1 MARFNLPD
9 VVFTEKSAQQIESD
23 IINNYEQLT
32 GNSLNKAD
40 PRRLFLQALVPL
52 IVQQRTLI
60 DFSAKQN
67 LLSYSIGEYLDHIGT
82 QTQTERLQPTYAK
95 TTERFTLSILTQ
107 QTISAGTRVTAGD
120 GIFFATVQDVA
131 VQAGQ
136 IFADVECQCTQV
148 GTIGNGYIPGEIKQ
162 LVDPIQ
168 WVQSVE
174 NITKSERGTDVE
186 DDDSY
191 ATRIQQAPES
201 FSIAGPNGA
210 YEYWAKTASQSIID
224 VLVHSPSPGTVEI
237 RPLLQ
242 GGEIPGEEILDS
254 VLEICSDHKV
264 RPLTD
269 LVRVLAPEQISYDIS
284 LTYWINSANSSS
296 VISIQQTVLQAIEDY
311 KLWQKSK
318 LGRAIDPSELITRIK
333 NAGAKRVVVTS
344 PEYQSI
350 ESSQVAVESQVITTY
365 GGLENG

>member
-1 MARFNLPD
+1 MARFNLPN

-23 IINNYEQLT
+23 IISTYEQLT
-32 GNSLNKAD
+32 SSSLSKAD

-67 LLSYSIGEYLDHIGT
+67 LLAYSIGEYLDHIGV
-82 QTQTERLQPTYAK
+82 QTQTERLQATYAK
-95 TTERFTLSILTQ
+95 TTERFTLSTIVQ
-107 QTISAGTRVTAGD
+107 QTVPAGTRVTAGD
-120 GIFFATVQDVA
+120 GVFFGTVQDVT

-136 IFADVECQCTQV
+136 IYVDVECQCTQV
-148 GTIGNGYIPGEIKQ
+148 GTIGNGYIPGQIKQ
-162 LVDPIQ
+162 LVDPMQ

-174 NITKSERGTDVE
+174 NVTESEGGTDVE

-191 ATRIQQAPES
+191 ASRIQQAPES

-224 VLVHSPSPGTVEI
+224 VLIHSPSPGTVEI

-242 GGEIPGEEILDS
+242 GGQIPGQEILDA
-254 VLEICSDHKV
+254 VLDICSDHKV

-269 LVRVLAPEQISYDIS
+269 FVQVLAPEQVNYDIL
-284 LTYWINSANSSS
+284 LTYWINSVNSSS
-296 VISIQQTVLQAIEDY
+296 ALSIQQAVVQAITDY
-311 KLWQKSK
+311 KTWQKSK
-318 LGRAIDPSELITRIK
+318 LGRSIDSSELITRIK
-333 NAGAKRVVVTS
+333 NAGAKRVVVTL

-350 ESSQVAVESQVITTY
+350 QSYQVAVENQVTTTY